1 MILLCDED
9 IGAGIPHAL
18 HDVGLEA
25 LGLHAI
31 GLGGAADVDWLEI
44 EGARGWLVFSHNKKM
59 LSVPHEKKAL
69 IDNNVGIVYL
79 TTGEENPVSQ
89 LRMFLNRWD
98 VLELLDT
105 TVPRPFAR
113 FIRPSGRMTDSY
125 NYK

>member
-1 MILLCDED
+1 
-9 IGAGIPHAL
+9 
-18 HDVGLEA
+18 
-25 LGLHAI
+25 
-31 GLGGAADVDWLEI
+31 
-44 EGARGWLVFSHNKKM
+44 M

-69 IDNNVGIVYL
+69 IDDNVGIVYL

-89 LRMFLNRWD
+89 LRMLLNRWD